1 MKDLRNLTGKLGER
15 NGTETY
21 FVGQTATN
29 IDTTDKLADA
39 LPVFLLVVVGLA
51 IVLLTIAFRTVLVPI
66 KSIVGFLLSIA
77 AAFGAQVAVFQ
88 WGWLS
93 QLFGVTPAHTLS
105 FLPIIMLA
113 VIFGLS
119 DDDEIFLVARIKEQL
134 GKTGDGVAAVEN
146 GLGAS
151 VRVVTAAA
159 LIMVGVFLSYVF
171 TADPIVK
178 AIGFSLAVGVLVDA
192 FVVRL
197 MLVPAVMAIIGDELW
212 YHPRWFGRVVP
223 DLDIEGEKLE
233 RELARR

>member
-1 MKDLRNLTGKLGER
+1 M
-15 NGTETY
+15 
-21 FVGQTATN
+21 
-29 IDTTDKLADA
+29 
-39 LPVFLLVVVGLA
+39 
-51 IVLLTIAFRTVLVPI
+51 
-66 KSIVGFLLSIA
+66 
-77 AAFGAQVAVFQ
+77 FQ

-151 VRVVTAAA
+151 VRV
-159 LIMVGVFLSYVF
+159 F

-197 MLVPAVMAIIGDELW
+197 MLVPAVMAIIGDKLW

>member
-1 MKDLRNLTGKLGER
+1 MKDLRNLIGKLGER
-15 NGTETY
+15 NGAETY
-21 FVGQTATN
+21 VVGQTATN

-105 FLPIIMLA
+105 FLPIIVLA

-197 MLVPAVMAIIGDELW
+197 MLVPAVMAIIGDKLW

>member
-1 MKDLRNLTGKLGER
+1 M
-15 NGTETY
+15 
-21 FVGQTATN
+21 
-29 IDTTDKLADA
+29 
-39 LPVFLLVVVGLA
+39 
-51 IVLLTIAFRTVLVPI
+51 
-66 KSIVGFLLSIA
+66 
-77 AAFGAQVAVFQ
+77 FQ

-159 LIMVGVFLSYVF
+159 LIRVGVFLSYVF

-197 MLVPAVMAIIGDELW
+197 MLVPAVMAIIGDKLW